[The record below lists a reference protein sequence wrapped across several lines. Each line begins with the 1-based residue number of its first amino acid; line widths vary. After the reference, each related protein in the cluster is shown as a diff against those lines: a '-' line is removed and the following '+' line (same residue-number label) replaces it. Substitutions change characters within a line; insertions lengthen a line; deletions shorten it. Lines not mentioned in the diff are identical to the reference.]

1 MKRKFFIFLML
12 LSSFSVFAQL
22 KNEQKQI
29 PEGKWVLKPENIYVS
44 KGCNHDNPEGDVH
57 THEININD
65 VDIELYTELEVKQ
78 NSITLKSSKNILQGT
93 YVYTRRE
100 GIRFDTS
107 AIPFSP
113 GGNVFADKLYLQ
125 QRVNDP
131 LNESHPTYV
140 SFIYEQKK

>member
-29 PEGKWVLKPENIYVS
+29 PEGKWVLKQESVGAS
-44 KGCNHDNPEGDVH
+44 KGCDHDKSIH
-57 THEININD
+57 IHEININD
-65 VDIELYTELEVKQ
+65 IDVEIFTELEVKQ
-78 NSITLKSSKNILQGT
+78 NSITLKSSKNILQGKYT
-93 YVYTRRE
+93 YSNRE
-100 GIRFDTS
+100 GIRFDS
-107 AIPFSP
+107 PIPFNP
-113 GGNVFADKLYLQ
+113 GGNVIAGVLYLQ

-131 LNESHPTYV
+131 LDESHPIHV